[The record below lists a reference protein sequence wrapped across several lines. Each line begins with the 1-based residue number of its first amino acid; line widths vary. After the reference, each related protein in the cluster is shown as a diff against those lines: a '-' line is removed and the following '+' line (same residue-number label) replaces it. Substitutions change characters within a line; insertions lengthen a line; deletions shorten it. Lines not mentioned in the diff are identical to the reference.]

1 MKLLLF
7 IAILLIT
14 TYSKAQT
21 WDEWFRQR
29 KTQIKY
35 LEEQI
40 IALQIY
46 KNYLQEGYNIVQGG
60 LSAIHDIK
68 DGDFHLHKDYF
79 NSLKQISLSVSS
91 YSKVSGTINLQLQIF
106 QLNAAINKVLSNN
119 SIQDNERT
127 YVKAV
132 MKSMLQKCGN
142 DITDLTNLTTNGQLE
157 MKEDERIKRIDAIY
171 DDMKD
176 KYTFVTHFKEQVNVL
191 MLSRQKEF
199 NDIQALQSLYN
210 LK

>member
-1 MKLLLF
+1 MKKLCF
-7 IAILLIT
+7 FVILLIST
-14 TYSKAQT
+14 CCKAQT

-29 KTQIKY
+29 KTQIEY
-35 LEEQI
+35 LEKQI
-40 IALQIY
+40 IALQVY
-46 KNYLQEGYNIVQGG
+46 GNYLQEGYNIVQGG
-60 LSAIHDIK
+60 LSAIHNIK
-68 DGDFHLHKDYF
+68 DGDFHLHNDYF
-79 NSLKQISLSVSS
+79 NSLKQISPSVSS
-91 YSKVSGTINLQLQIF
+91 YSKVSGTINLQLQIL

-119 SIQDNERT
+119 SIQDNERH

-191 MLSRQKEF
+191 MLSRQKES
-199 NDIQALQSLYN
+199 DDMQTLQSLYN